1 MPAVFV
7 FLICRGLTWSSVN
20 DRPLDKEKKDTRA
33 GSLFFM
39 VVSRP
44 SLDLFIRPGNT
55 IKEERRE
62 QVLVFIS
69 YGLGL
74 YSPNIRSVDL
84 AQEMKDKNML

>member
-1 MPAVFV
+1 
-7 FLICRGLTWSSVN
+7 
-20 DRPLDKEKKDTRA
+20 
-33 GSLFFM
+33 M

>member
-1 MPAVFV
+1 M
-7 FLICRGLTWSSVN
+7 TM
-20 DRPLDKEKKDTRA
+20 KMKDMH
-33 GSLFFM
+33 GGPVDLFFM